1 MGSDKKKDVA
11 GDEAARL
18 KKEKKE
24 KKRSEKDGVSK
35 SSKKDKKDKK
45 SKERLASAIDE
56 HLQSSSASSAVKA
69 APVDDAE
76 SDEEMDEAKA
86 IVAKGELPKGALVSF
101 ALPLADDKIQ
111 KKVLKAIKKGKAE
124 PVVHVWPRREVPG
137 NQSLLIIFLHPTA
150 TKKHA
155 LLRGVKEVNKALR
168 KAPTKTA
175 TTTEVPGVVI
185 IAGDI
190 SPAEVIMHLP
200 VYCEERNVPYLFV
213 SSRAE
218 LGAAAKTKRPTS
230 VVMLLAQGR
239 KREADKKKKDV
250 IEEDGEEDDYPK
262 AYKELVSTAQKEFA
276 KQLKGLL

>member
-45 SKERLASAIDE
+45 SKERLASALDE
-56 HLQSSSASSAVKA
+56 HLQASAAGSAVKA
-69 APVDDAE
+69 PAVVDDAE

-101 ALPLADDKIQ
+101 ALPLADDKVQ
-111 KKVLKAIKKGKAE
+111 KKVLKAIKK
-124 PVVHVWPRREVPG
+124 
-137 NQSLLIIFLHPTA
+137 A

-213 SSRAE
+213 PSRAE

-239 KREADKKKKDV
+239 KREADKKKKDA

-276 KQLKGLL
+276 KQLRGLL